1 MKNKDDDLMRTI
13 RKDKLADDVASLIV
27 NRWGINLCSVKSI
40 VINRQPDGQL
50 TDLHVEFIPNPE
62 GDEKWKEYRNTLTKS
77 RSPSRKSRPRT

>member
-50 TDLHVEFIPNPE
+50 TNLHVEFIPNPE
-62 GDEKWKEYRNTLTKS
+62 GDEKWKE
-77 RSPSRKSRPRT
+77 

>member
-1 MKNKDDDLMRTI
+1 MKNKNNNLMRTI

-50 TDLHVEFIPNPE
+50 TDLHVEFIPNPAE
-62 GDEKWKEYRNTLTKS
+62 DKKWNE
-77 RSPSRKSRPRT
+77 

>member
-50 TDLHVEFIPNPE
+50 TDLHVKFIPNPD
-62 GDEKWKEYRNTLTKS
+62 GDEKWKE
-77 RSPSRKSRPRT
+77 

>member
-1 MKNKDDDLMRTI
+1 MKNNDDDLMRTI

-50 TDLHVEFIPNPE
+50 TDLHVEFIPNPK
-62 GDEKWKEYRNTLTKS
+62 GDEKWKEERNTSTKS
-77 RSPSRKSRPRT
+77 RSPSMKNRRTK

>member
-1 MKNKDDDLMRTI
+1 MQNKNKNKNKTQNDYDLIAEI

-50 TDLHVEFIPNPE
+50 TDLHVKFIPNPE
-62 GDEKWKEYRNTLTKS
+62 GDEKWKE
-77 RSPSRKSRPRT
+77 

>member
-1 MKNKDDDLMRTI
+1 MQNKNKNKNKTQNDYDLIAEI

-50 TDLHVEFIPNPE
+50 TDLHVEFIPNPN
-62 GDEKWKEYRNTLTKS
+62 GDEKWKE
-77 RSPSRKSRPRT
+77 

>member
-1 MKNKDDDLMRTI
+1 MQNKNKNKNKTQNDYDLIAEI

-50 TDLHVEFIPNPE
+50 TDLHVEFIPNPD
-62 GDEKWKEYRNTLTKS
+62 GDEKWKE
-77 RSPSRKSRPRT
+77 